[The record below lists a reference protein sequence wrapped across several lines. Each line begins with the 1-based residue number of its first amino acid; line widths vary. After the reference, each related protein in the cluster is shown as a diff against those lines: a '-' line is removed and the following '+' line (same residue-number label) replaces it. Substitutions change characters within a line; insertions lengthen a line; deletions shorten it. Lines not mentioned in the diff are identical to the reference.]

1 MLTSTDPNIQAFYDV
16 AYLASCAVREVA
28 PDPERVSQMALDLVS
43 REAEPQLL
51 AACCAFALEAV
62 GMCTEDFTQA
72 EVTSIRRTVFMD
84 QQRKE
89 VLDRLEKAA

>member
-1 MLTSTDPNIQAFYDV
+1 MRNRFLRRTTATTPA
-16 AYLASCAVREVA
+16 RGRRPA
-28 PDPERVSQMALDLVS
+28 PDPERVAAMDLGLAY
-43 REAEPQLL
+43 REASRQLL

-62 GMCTEDFTQA
+62 DMCTEDFTQA
-72 EVTSIRRTVFMD
+72 KATSIRRTVFMD